1 MRMLT
6 VRIGRRTYPRPGTR
20 KAQTLAT
27 ANGTLR
33 RVMAATGTSLTIALT
48 RLSPTHHRFAV
59 VRADGSSESV
69 ELETRSCLVHDLVH
83 FALECEAGLLHSFY
97 GQLAG
102 GTAYAALTMT
112 LPDGA
117 GELLATERLVGGLQG
132 MLQKGVPV
140 DRFLAAMSD
149 AFAAH
154 GERLPAWCTPT
165 LIARVQERMRRL
177 NGEWRALPFGQTMW
191 LRFPKANDAK

>member
-1 MRMLT
+1 
-6 VRIGRRTYPRPGTR
+6 
-20 KAQTLAT
+20 
-27 ANGTLR
+27 
-33 RVMAATGTSLTIALT
+33 MAAAATSLTIALT
-48 RLSPTHHRFAV
+48 RVSPTHHTFSV

-69 ELETRSCLVHDLVH
+69 ELETKSCLVHDLVH

-102 GTAYAALTMT
+102 GTAYGALTMSS
-112 LPDGA
+112 PSGG
-117 GELLATERLVGGLQG
+117 GEEMLATERLVGGLQG

-140 DRFLAAMSD
+140 DRFLAVMGD

-191 LRFPKANDAK
+191 LRFPPASGAT